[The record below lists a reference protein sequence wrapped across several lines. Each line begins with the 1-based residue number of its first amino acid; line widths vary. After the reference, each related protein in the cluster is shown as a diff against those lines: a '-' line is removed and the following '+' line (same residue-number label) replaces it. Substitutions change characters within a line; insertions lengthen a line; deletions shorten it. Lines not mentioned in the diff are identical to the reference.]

1 MKLDYH
7 VLHNARNNSGMP
19 SPKNRKK
26 ITIHLLLSCLCRG
39 TTCKNWLL
47 LEQFSILISCTLLKC
62 EHGWSAVSI
71 YKLHF
76 GLKTNSGFAS
86 WVQSR
91 GGGRRITGRRS
102 RGKIRIYFLLYLLL
116 ACVALILFSF
126 SMYYVK
132 NYFLSRC
139 HSAYCVITCTYITI
153 CYYRVYILKVIEVFI
168 FCWCDLLN
176 HVLYSVQSW

>member
-1 MKLDYH
+1 VHQPECRTPQNLMTQNYKYWVSLLLSYFAMNLDYH
-7 VLHNARNNSGMP
+7 VLPNCRNDSVMS

-26 ITIHLLLSCLCRG
+26 ITIYFLLSCLCRG

-47 LEQFSILISCTLLKC
+47 LEQFSILISCTLLKS
-62 EHGWSAVSI
+62 EHFWSAVSI

-102 RGKIRIYFLLYLLL
+102 RGKIRLYFLLYLLL

-126 SMYYVK
+126 
-132 NYFLSRC
+132 L
-139 HSAYCVITCTYITI
+139 ITSKI
-153 CYYRVYILKVIEVFI
+153 I
-168 FCWCDLLN
+168 F
-176 HVLYSVQSW
+176 

>member
-139 HSAYCVITCTYITI
+139 HSACCVITCTYITI